1 MHYAAIL
8 EWTFGSGTKITL
20 ATSLATSLNLTAT
33 SLNLMETSLNF
44 ENQLNHIWNFWIQCN
59 STHELAVNLR
69 KPFSTDLTS
78 GNQLNIWSK
87 PLAQDLT
94 FGTRWILGFDNGI
107 TRNRIDFGTIT
118 WIWLQLYL
126 QARIWL
132 KRIKTFTLVIVTPS
146 LNCNCES

>member
-1 MHYAAIL
+1 
-8 EWTFGSGTKITL
+8 
-20 ATSLATSLNLTAT
+20 
-33 SLNLMETSLNF
+33 METSLNS

-69 KPFSTDLTS
+69 KPVSTDLTP
-78 GNQLNIWSK
+78 GNQLYIWSK
-87 PLAQDLT
+87 LFAQDVP
-94 FGTRWILGFDNGI
+94 FGTRWIFGFDNGI

-132 KRIKTFTLVIVTPS
+132 KRIKTFTFVTPS